1 MRVVDSRSAEQG
13 AAIRRRREC
22 RSCRRRFTTFERPE
36 GVGLT
41 VRKRDGSREPWDR
54 GKVLAGIRKAIVNR
68 PVSDVQV
75 EQIVD
80 RIEARMRRRGP
91 EVTSQQIGLEVLQHL
106 QRLDQVAYMRFA
118 SVYKDFQQL
127 TDFERELGILLA
139 KKEPAKTRGR

>member
-1 MRVVDSRSAEQG
+1 MIDSRSAEQG
-13 AAIRRRREC
+13 TAIRRRREC
-22 RSCRRRFTTFERPE
+22 RACRRRFTTFERVE

-54 GKVLAGIRKAIVNR
+54 AKVLGGIRKAIVNR
-68 PVSDVQV
+68 PVSDTQV

-80 RIEARMRRRGP
+80 RIEGRMRRRGP

>member
-1 MRVVDSRSAEQG
+1 MDSRSAEQG
-13 AAIRRRREC
+13 TAIRRRREC
-22 RSCRRRFTTFERPE
+22 RACGRRFTTFERAE

-68 PVSDVQV
+68 PVSDAQV

-80 RIEARMRRRGP
+80 RIEGRMRRRGP